1 MMILDLK
8 TESHLMDPYRFKNSP
23 LNFQSK
29 IKQSH
34 TRLLFLY
41 TLILYTITFQIDGSK
56 QEARHVRPMK
66 FPCKLQIHQTLSTFL
81 NLSLSDS
88 HNSTRVYNQIPLN
101 LSQPF
106 FLRFSN
112 PNFLG

>member
-8 TESHLMDPYRFKNSP
+8 TENHLIHIG
-23 LNFQSK
+23 SK
-29 IKQSH
+29 IVLLISNPKLSNPIR